1 MRETTI
7 YPATG
12 EGASK
17 GGILYA
23 RGYKYQLRE
32 NAIAESGVRP
42 CELVQHEYFAID
54 TDGLI
59 LVRHGYAWDGASSLA
74 IDDPG
79 TIYASLFH
87 DVGYQAIRLGL
98 IADVWRLELDRMYE
112 RLCIEGGVN
121 RVRARYHYL
130 ALRFGGEQYNAMPEA
145 GYPTLAAP

>member
-59 LVRHGYAWDGASSLA
+59 LVRRGYAWDGASSLA

-112 RLCIEGGVN
+112 RLCREGGVPWF
-121 RVRARYHYL
+121 RAKYHYL
-130 ALRFGGEQYNAMPEA
+130 GLRLGGDIYNNLPDSA
-145 GYPTLAAP
+145 YPVHRAP

>member
-1 MRETTI
+1 MREPVI
-7 YPATG
+7 FQATG
-12 EGASK
+12 ENASK

-42 CELVQHEYFAID
+42 CELVQHEYFSI
-54 TDGLI
+54 TPEGLI
-59 LVRHGYAWDGASSLA
+59 FVRAGYAWDGASSIA
-74 IDDPG
+74 VDTPG

-98 IADVWRLELDRMYE
+98 IADAWRLELDRMYE

-121 RVRARYHYL
+121 RIRAKYHYL
-130 ALRFGGEQYNAMPEA
+130 ALRFGGERYNKLPES
-145 GYPTLAAP
+145 GYPTLSAP